1 MTVVGVAGR
10 PAGVGGRF
18 VDLAGRVRAGPARLG
33 GVRFVAVDGR
43 AGSGK
48 TTFARRFTAALR
60 AAGAQVAELH
70 VDDLLDGWS
79 DLRGYWNRLECG
91 VLAPLR
97 GGVDGAYRRYDW
109 HRGRF
114 ESGWAAV
121 PVPEVLLLEGVGS
134 ARAAAR
140 PELTLS
146 VFVAAPR
153 DVRLARGLARD
164 GEALRG
170 EWERWMTLE
179 DAHFAT
185 DRTAGA
191 VDVLVDGNP
200 AIDHDPE
207 AEWVDATCVER
218 GLSEG

>member
-1 MTVVGVAGR
+1 MTALHVS
-10 PAGVGGRF
+10 GRF
-18 VDLAGRVRAGPARLG
+18 DELARRVLAAPARLG
-33 GVRFVAVDGR
+33 QVRFVAVDGR

-48 TTFARRFTAALR
+48 TTFARRFAGALR
-60 AAGAQVAELH
+60 AAGAQVVELH

-79 DLRGYWNRLECG
+79 DLRGYWTRLECG

-114 ESGWAAV
+114 ECGWAPVA
-121 PVPEVLLLEGVGS
+121 VPEVLLLEGVGS
-134 ARAAAR
+134 ARAKAR
-140 PELTLS
+140 PDLTLS

-153 DVRLARGLARD
+153 DVRLARGLVRD
-164 GEALRG
+164 GEALRT

-179 DAHFAT
+179 DEHFTA
-185 DRTAGA
+185 DDTAGC
-191 VDVLVDGNP
+191 VDLVVDGDP
-200 AIDHDPE
+200 RVEHDPE
-207 AEWVDATCVER
+207 AEWVDAACAER